1 MLLNQKI
8 NFTDVSK
15 MKLAIVSDTH
25 EQLAPEVV
33 EAIKDCDV
41 ALHAGDIGNSEVLKA
56 MQPKTG
62 HVIAV
67 AGNNDKPYLWDFK
80 DWNLVSN
87 LPQQLHLHMPGGM
100 IAIEHGHEHDMYK
113 PSHDDL
119 RGAHPQ
125 SRLVV
130 YGHTHIQV
138 IDKDNPQCHVL
149 NPGAAGYTR
158 NKGGPS
164 FIVVSIDNDQW
175 DYEVFKFLEEEK
187 NTQ

>member
-1 MLLNQKI
+1 MQLNQKI
-8 NFTDVSK
+8 DFTNVSNLK
-15 MKLAIVSDTH
+15 VAIVSDTH
-25 EQLAPEVV
+25 EELAPEIIS
-33 EAIKDCDV
+33 AIKECDL
-41 ALHAGDIGNSEVLKA
+41 AMHAGDIGNRMVLEI
-56 MQPKTG
+56 MEPKSG

-80 DWNLVSN
+80 DWELVKQ
-87 LPQQLHLHMPGGM
+87 LPHQVELQVPGGTITM
-100 IAIEHGHEHDMYK
+100 EHGHEHDIYK

-119 RGAHPQ
+119 RAAHPD

-138 IDKDNPQCHVL
+138 IDKDDPQCHVL

-164 FIVVSIDNDQW
+164 CIILSIENEQW
-175 DYEVFKFLEEEK
+175 DYEVLKFHDD
-187 NTQ
+187 T